1 MSVSDLHERAMEL
14 AEVALAARRQGDTTN
29 ARRLFQEALDYERR
43 AAEVVIPDL
52 AAEPTRSVLLRSAAS
67 LAAECGEWREAE
79 RLIAVALSGNPP
91 VEIAEELRDL
101 LEQVYRTFRKPV
113 ELVAA

>member
-14 AEVALAARRQGDTTN
+14 AEVALVAKRQGDSAN
-29 ARRLFQEALDYERR
+29 SRRLFEEALDNERR
-43 AAEVVIPDL
+43 AAEIVIPDL

-67 LAAECGEWREAE
+67 LAVECGEWREAE
-79 RLIAVALSGNPP
+79 RLIAVALSGDPP

-113 ELVAA
+113 ELAAA